1 MIFSEEINP
10 TSLFFQALEESLVS
24 SDFILGDSLHSF
36 EKNFS
41 NYLGIDHTVGVAN
54 GTDALVLCLRCLG
67 ISAGDEV
74 ITTPKTYLA
83 SASSIHLVGAI
94 PIFADIGDDYNLC
107 PESILKSITNK
118 TKAVVLV
125 HLAGNPAQEQL
136 ISDICKSH
144 NIYLISDCAQAA
156 GSFIGDYHVGSFSD
170 FSTYSFHPLKNLSC
184 IGDGG
189 LIATNNSDYA
199 AWLKL
204 ARNHGHISR
213 DDSSFFSINSRLDS
227 FQASILN
234 QNYLILIQ

>member
-1 MIFSEEINP
+1 M
-10 TSLFFQALEESLVS
+10 
-24 SDFILGDSLHSF
+24 
-36 EKNFS
+36 
-41 NYLGIDHTVGVAN
+41 
-54 GTDALVLCLRCLG
+54 
-67 ISAGDEV
+67 V

-170 FSTYSFHPLKNLSC
+170 FSLQFSSTKNLSC

-227 FQASILN
+227 FRHLFLTI
-234 QNYLILIQ
+234 NYLILIQ